1 MTTYLCA
8 REFLFPTIHQLCSH
22 SPNFV
27 VTEMGIFLPAIAVT
41 SVLAISWLAYNI
53 IYRLYFHP
61 LAKFPGPVLNA
72 LSPVPGI
79 VSLLRGRIPLDNKV
93 LHDKYG
99 SVVRVS
105 PTELSYNSAQA
116 WEGVCSPMSQACCY

>member
-1 MTTYLCA
+1 MGVFAPAVAVGGVLAFAYLCY
-8 REFLFPTIHQLCSH
+8 Q
-22 SPNFV
+22 
-27 VTEMGIFLPAIAVT
+27 
-41 SVLAISWLAYNI
+41 I

-61 LAKFPGPVLNA
+61 LAKFPGPILNA
-72 LSPVPGI
+72 LTPIPGI

-116 WEGVCSPMSQACCY
+116 WEGITYRFTFLLQHALTSS

>member
-1 MTTYLCA
+1 
-8 REFLFPTIHQLCSH
+8 
-22 SPNFV
+22 
-27 VTEMGIFLPAIAVT
+27 MGILSPALAIT
-41 SVLAISWLAYNI
+41 GVLAVSYLVYGIV
-53 IYRLYFHP
+53 YRLYYHP
-61 LAKFPGPVLNA
+61 LAKFPGPLLNR

-116 WEGVCSPMSQACCY
+116 WEGMKSPITDFVMSLF

>member
-1 MTTYLCA
+1 
-8 REFLFPTIHQLCSH
+8 
-22 SPNFV
+22 
-27 VTEMGIFLPAIAVT
+27 MGIFLPAIAVT
-41 SVLAISWLAYNI
+41 GVLAVSWLAYNI

-61 LAKFPGPVLNA
+61 LAKFPGPVINA
-72 LSPVPGI
+72 LSPIPGI
-79 VSLLRGRIPLDNKV
+79 ISLLKGRIPLDNKV

-116 WEGVCSPMSQACCY
+116 WEGMYHTQSKLCHC

>member
-1 MTTYLCA
+1 
-8 REFLFPTIHQLCSH
+8 
-22 SPNFV
+22 
-27 VTEMGIFLPAIAVT
+27 MGIFLPAIAA
-41 SVLAISWLAYNI
+41 SGILAVSWLCYSI

-61 LAKFPGPVLNA
+61 LAKFPGPILNA

-105 PTELSYNSAQA
+105 PTELSYSSAQA
-116 WEGVCSPMSQACCY
+116 WEGAKFEPP